1 MPSNKIKLGFVGGG
15 NDSLI
20 GVLHKVAAVM
30 FDRYEIVGGVFS
42 SNSKI
47 NISTANDLGLDLSRV
62 YNNYEEMAEV
72 ESKLGSNVKIEA
84 VCILTPNF
92 LHFPMAK
99 TFLMNGFHVI
109 CEKPLSVTLK
119 EALEFKEIKKSKN
132 LVFGVTHTYTG
143 YPMVRQMTKMISD
156 NVIGNI
162 QRVDSTYFQGWIN
175 DIIHDKDKRNS
186 TWRLNPEVSGISSCL
201 ADIGTHAFNMLELV
215 CGMKVKNILA
225 DLNNLYDDNPL
236 DIDVSVLV
244 RMENG
249 CKGTIRSTQIATGLE
264 NNLNISIYGSKGS
277 LSWEQENPNFLYHL
291 KDDEPRRVIKP
302 GNAYA
307 SAVAQD
313 GTKLPGGHPEGIF
326 DAMGN
331 IYKGVAKALR
341 NENSFDGEYPT
352 MNDGVRGMLFIEKVV
367 ESHKNGNIWLSLENK

>member
-1 MPSNKIKLGFVGGG
+1 MSNNKIKLGFVGGG

-30 FDRYEIVGGVFS
+30 FDKYEIVGGVFS
-42 SNSKI
+42 SNQDI
-47 NISTANDLGLDLSRV
+47 NKSTAIDLGLDLSRV

-72 ESKLGSNVKIEA
+72 ESGLDADIKIEA

-99 TFLMNGFHVI
+99 IFLQNGFHVI
-109 CEKPLSVTLK
+109 CEKPLSISLK
-119 EALEFKEIKKSKN
+119 EALELKEIKQSKN
-132 LVFGVTHTYTG
+132 LVFAVTHTYTG
-143 YPMVRQMTKMISD
+143 YPMVRQMTRMISE
-156 NVIGNI
+156 NIIGDI

-175 DIIHDKDKRNS
+175 DIIHDKDKRSS
-186 TWRLNPEVSGISSCL
+186 TWRLNPDVSGISSCL

-215 CGMKVKNILA
+215 CGMKVKKILA

-264 NNLNISIYGSKGS
+264 NNLNISVYGSKGS
-277 LSWEQENPNFLYHL
+277 LSWEQENPNYLYYHTSNKPL
-291 KDDEPRRVIKP
+291 QVLKP
-302 GNAYA
+302 GHLYN
-307 SAVAQD
+307 SDLSLD
-313 GTKLPGGHPEGIF
+313 GTKLPAGHPEGIF

-331 IYKGVAKALR
+331 IYRGVARAIKDEK
-341 NENSFDGEYPT
+341 NEIGEFPT
-352 MNDGVRGMLFIEKVV
+352 IDEGVRGMEFIEKAV
-367 ESHKNGNIWLSLENK
+367 ESNKNGNIWMELDS

>member
-1 MPSNKIKLGFVGGG
+1 MSNKIKLGFVGGG

-30 FDRYEIVGGVFS
+30 FDRYHLVGGVFS
-42 SNSKI
+42 SNKDV
-47 NISTANDLGLDLSRV
+47 NVKTADDLGLDQSRI
-62 YNNYEEMAEV
+62 YNDFEEMIDA
-72 ESKLGSNVKIEA
+72 ESKVDFSEKIEA

-99 TFLMNGFHVI
+99 KFLENGFHVI
-109 CEKPLSVTLK
+109 CEKPLSISLK
-119 EALEFKEIKKSKN
+119 QAQELKSIKDSKN
-132 LVFGVTHTYTG
+132 LVFAVTHTYTG
-143 YPMVRQMTKMISD
+143 YPMVRQMTKMISEGI
-156 NVIGNI
+156 IGDI

-215 CGMKVKNILA
+215 CGMKVKKILA
-225 DLNNLYDDNPL
+225 DLNNLYEDNPL

-264 NNLNISIYGSKGS
+264 NNLNISVYGSKGS
-277 LSWEQENPNFLYHL
+277 LSWEQENPNYLYYYTNDKPL
-291 KDDEPRRVIKP
+291 QVLKP
-302 GNAYA
+302 GHPYN
-307 SAVAQD
+307 SKISLD
-313 GTKLPGGHPEGIF
+313 GTKLPAGHPEGIF

-331 IYKGVAKALR
+331 IYRGVARAIRGEK
-341 NENSFDGEYPT
+341 NEKGEFPT
-352 MNDGVRGMLFIEKVV
+352 IEEGVRGMDFIEKAVKSN
-367 ESHKNGNIWLSLENK
+367 ENGNIWLELE

>member
-1 MPSNKIKLGFVGGG
+1 MSNKIKLGFVGGG

-30 FDRYEIVGGVFS
+30 FDRYHLVGGVFS
-42 SNSKI
+42 SNKDI
-47 NISTANDLGLDLSRV
+47 NVKTADDLGLDQSRI
-62 YNNYEEMAEV
+62 YNDFEEMIDA
-72 ESKLGSNVKIEA
+72 ESKVDLSEKIEA

-99 TFLMNGFHVI
+99 KFLENGFHVI
-109 CEKPLSVTLK
+109 CEKPLSISLK
-119 EALEFKEIKKSKN
+119 QAQELKSIKDSKN
-132 LVFGVTHTYTG
+132 LVFAVTHTYTG
-143 YPMVRQMTKMISD
+143 YPMVRQMTKMISEGI
-156 NVIGNI
+156 IGDI

-186 TWRLNPEVSGISSCL
+186 TWRLNPELSGISSCL

-215 CGMKVKNILA
+215 CGMKVKKILA
-225 DLNNLYDDNPL
+225 DLNNLYEDNPL

-264 NNLNISIYGSKGS
+264 NNLNISVYGSKGS
-277 LSWEQENPNFLYHL
+277 LSWEQENPNYLYYYTNDKPL
-291 KDDEPRRVIKP
+291 QVLKP
-302 GNAYA
+302 GHPYN
-307 SAVAQD
+307 SKISLD
-313 GTKLPGGHPEGIF
+313 GTKLPAGHPEGIF

-331 IYKGVAKALR
+331 IYRGVARAIRGEK
-341 NENSFDGEYPT
+341 NEKGEFPT
-352 MNDGVRGMLFIEKVV
+352 IEEGVRGMDFIEKAVKSN
-367 ESHKNGNIWLSLENK
+367 ENGNIWLELE

>member
-1 MPSNKIKLGFVGGG
+1 MSNKIKLGFVGGG

-30 FDRYEIVGGVFS
+30 FDRYDLIGGVFS
-42 SNSKI
+42 SNKEV
-47 NISTANDLGLDLSRV
+47 NLKTANDLCLDQSRIYNDFEEMIDAESKIDLS
-62 YNNYEEMAEV
+62 E
-72 ESKLGSNVKIEA
+72 KIEA

-99 TFLMNGFHVI
+99 KFLENGFHVI
-109 CEKPLSVTLK
+109 CEKPLSISLK
-119 EALEFKEIKKSKN
+119 QAQELKSIKDSKN
-132 LVFGVTHTYTG
+132 LVFAVTHTYTG
-143 YPMVRQMTKMISD
+143 YPMVRQMTKMISEGI
-156 NVIGNI
+156 IGDI

-215 CGMKVKNILA
+215 CGMKVKKILA
-225 DLNNLYDDNPL
+225 DLNNLYEDNPL

-264 NNLNISIYGSKGS
+264 NNLNISVYGSKGS
-277 LSWEQENPNFLYHL
+277 LSWEQENPNYLYYYTNDKPL
-291 KDDEPRRVIKP
+291 QVLKP
-302 GNAYA
+302 GHPYN
-307 SAVAQD
+307 SKISLD
-313 GTKLPGGHPEGIF
+313 GTKLPAGHPEGIF

-331 IYKGVAKALR
+331 IYRGVARAIRGEK
-341 NENSFDGEYPT
+341 NEKGEFPT
-352 MNDGVRGMLFIEKVV
+352 IEEGVRGMDFIEKAVKSN
-367 ESHKNGNIWLSLENK
+367 ENGNIWLELE

>member
-1 MPSNKIKLGFVGGG
+1 MSNKIKLGFVGGG

-30 FDRYEIVGGVFS
+30 FDRYDLIGGVFS
-42 SNSKI
+42 SNKEV
-47 NISTANDLGLDLSRV
+47 NVKTANDLGLDQSRI
-62 YNNYEEMAEV
+62 YNDFEEMIDA
-72 ESKLGSNVKIEA
+72 ESKIDLSEKIEA

-99 TFLMNGFHVI
+99 KFLENGFHVI
-109 CEKPLSVTLK
+109 CEKPLSISLRQAQELK
-119 EALEFKEIKKSKN
+119 SIKDSKK
-132 LVFGVTHTYTG
+132 LVFAVTHTYTG
-143 YPMVRQMTKMISD
+143 YPMVRQMTQMISQGI
-156 NVIGNI
+156 IGDI

-215 CGMKVKNILA
+215 CGMKVKKILA
-225 DLNNLYDDNPL
+225 DLNNLYEDNPL

-264 NNLNISIYGSKGS
+264 NNLNISVYGSKGS
-277 LSWEQENPNFLYHL
+277 LSWEQENPNYLYYYTNDKPL
-291 KDDEPRRVIKP
+291 QVLKP
-302 GNAYA
+302 GHPYN
-307 SAVAQD
+307 SKISLD
-313 GTKLPGGHPEGIF
+313 GTKLPAGHPEGIF

-331 IYKGVAKALR
+331 IYRGVARAIRGEK
-341 NENSFDGEYPT
+341 NEKGEFPT
-352 MNDGVRGMLFIEKVV
+352 IEEGVRGMDFIEKAVKSN
-367 ESHKNGNIWLSLENK
+367 ENGNIWLELE

>member
-1 MPSNKIKLGFVGGG
+1 MSNKIKLGFVGGG

-30 FDRYEIVGGVFS
+30 FDRYHLVGGVFS
-42 SNSKI
+42 SNKDV
-47 NISTANDLGLDLSRV
+47 NVKTADDLGLDQSRI
-62 YNNYEEMAEV
+62 YNDFEEMIDA
-72 ESKLGSNVKIEA
+72 ESKVDLSEKIEA

-99 TFLMNGFHVI
+99 KFLENGFHVI
-109 CEKPLSVTLK
+109 CEKPLSISLK
-119 EALEFKEIKKSKN
+119 QAHELKSIKDSKN
-132 LVFGVTHTYTG
+132 LVFAVTHTYTG
-143 YPMVRQMTKMISD
+143 YPMVRQMTKMISEGI
-156 NVIGNI
+156 IGDI

-215 CGMKVKNILA
+215 CGMKVKKILA
-225 DLNNLYDDNPL
+225 DLNNLYEDNPL

-264 NNLNISIYGSKGS
+264 NNLNISVYGSKGS
-277 LSWEQENPNFLYHL
+277 LSWEQENPNYLYYYTNDKPL
-291 KDDEPRRVIKP
+291 QVLKP
-302 GNAYA
+302 GHPYN
-307 SAVAQD
+307 SKISLD
-313 GTKLPGGHPEGIF
+313 GTKLPAGHPEGIF

-331 IYKGVAKALR
+331 IYRGVARAIRGEK
-341 NENSFDGEYPT
+341 NEKGEFPT
-352 MNDGVRGMLFIEKVV
+352 IEEGVRGMDFIEKAV
-367 ESHKNGNIWLSLENK
+367 ESNENGNIWLELE

>member
-1 MPSNKIKLGFVGGG
+1 MSNKIKLGFVGGG

-30 FDRYEIVGGVFS
+30 FDRYHLVGGVFS
-42 SNSKI
+42 SNKDV
-47 NISTANDLGLDLSRV
+47 NVKTADDLGLDHSRI
-62 YNNYEEMAEV
+62 YNDFEEMIDA
-72 ESKLGSNVKIEA
+72 ESKVDLSEKIEA

-99 TFLMNGFHVI
+99 KFLENGFHVI
-109 CEKPLSVTLK
+109 CEKPLSISLK
-119 EALEFKEIKKSKN
+119 QAQELKSIKDSKN
-132 LVFGVTHTYTG
+132 LVFAVTHTYTG
-143 YPMVRQMTKMISD
+143 YPMVRQMTKMISEGI
-156 NVIGNI
+156 IGDI

-215 CGMKVKNILA
+215 CGMKVKKILA
-225 DLNNLYDDNPL
+225 DLNNLYEDNPL

-264 NNLNISIYGSKGS
+264 NNLNISVYGSKGS
-277 LSWEQENPNFLYHL
+277 LSWEQENPNYLYYYTNDKPL
-291 KDDEPRRVIKP
+291 QILKP
-302 GNAYA
+302 GHPYN
-307 SAVAQD
+307 SKISLD
-313 GTKLPGGHPEGIF
+313 GTKLPAGHPEGIF

-331 IYKGVAKALR
+331 IYRGVARAIRGEK
-341 NENSFDGEYPT
+341 NEKGEFPT
-352 MNDGVRGMLFIEKVV
+352 IEEGVRGMDFIEKAVKSN
-367 ESHKNGNIWLSLENK
+367 ENGNIWLELE

>member
-1 MPSNKIKLGFVGGG
+1 MSNKIKLGFVGGG

-30 FDRYEIVGGVFS
+30 FDRYDLIGGVFS
-42 SNSKI
+42 SNKEV
-47 NISTANDLGLDLSRV
+47 NVKTANDLGLDQSRI
-62 YNNYEEMAEV
+62 YNDFEEMIDA
-72 ESKLGSNVKIEA
+72 ESKIDLSQKIEA

-99 TFLMNGFHVI
+99 KFLENGFHVI
-109 CEKPLSVTLK
+109 CEKPLSISLK
-119 EALEFKEIKKSKN
+119 QAQELKSIKDSKN
-132 LVFGVTHTYTG
+132 LVFAVTHTYTG
-143 YPMVRQMTKMISD
+143 YPMVRQMTQMISQGI
-156 NVIGNI
+156 IGDI

-175 DIIHDKDKRNS
+175 EIIHDKDKRNS

-215 CGMKVKNILA
+215 CGMKVKKILA
-225 DLNNLYDDNPL
+225 DLNNLYEDNPL

-264 NNLNISIYGSKGS
+264 NNLNISVYGSKGS
-277 LSWEQENPNFLYHL
+277 LSWEQENPNYLYYYTNDKPL
-291 KDDEPRRVIKP
+291 QLLKP
-302 GNAYA
+302 GHPYN
-307 SAVAQD
+307 SKISLD
-313 GTKLPGGHPEGIF
+313 GTKLPAGHPEGIF

-331 IYKGVAKALR
+331 IYRGVARAIRGEK
-341 NENSFDGEYPT
+341 NEKGEFPT
-352 MNDGVRGMLFIEKVV
+352 IEEGIRGMDFIEKAVKSN
-367 ESHKNGNIWLSLENK
+367 ENGNIWLELE

>member
-1 MPSNKIKLGFVGGG
+1 MSNKIKLGFVGGG

-30 FDRYEIVGGVFS
+30 FDRYHLVGGVFS
-42 SNSKI
+42 SNKEV
-47 NISTANDLGLDLSRV
+47 NVKTANDLNLDQSRIYNDFEEMIDAESKIDLS
-62 YNNYEEMAEV
+62 
-72 ESKLGSNVKIEA
+72 KKIEA

-99 TFLMNGFHVI
+99 KFLENGFHVI
-109 CEKPLSVTLK
+109 CEKPLSISLK
-119 EALEFKEIKKSKN
+119 QAQELKSIKDSKN
-132 LVFGVTHTYTG
+132 LVFAVTHTYTG
-143 YPMVRQMTKMISD
+143 YPMVRQMTKMISEGI
-156 NVIGNI
+156 IGDI

-215 CGMKVKNILA
+215 CGMKVKKILA
-225 DLNNLYDDNPL
+225 DLNNLYEDNPL
-236 DIDVSVLV
+236 DIDVSVLI

-264 NNLNISIYGSKGS
+264 NNLNVSIYGSKGS
-277 LSWEQENPNFLYHL
+277 LSWEQENPNYLYYFTSDKPL
-291 KDDEPRRVIKP
+291 QVLKP
-302 GNAYA
+302 GHPYN
-307 SAVAQD
+307 SEISLD
-313 GTKLPGGHPEGIF
+313 GTKLPAGHPEGIF

-331 IYKGVAKALR
+331 IYRGVARAIRGEK
-341 NENSFDGEYPT
+341 NEKGEFPT
-352 MNDGVRGMLFIEKVV
+352 IEEGVRGMDFIEKAVKSN
-367 ESHKNGNIWLSLENK
+367 ENGNIWLELE

>member
-1 MPSNKIKLGFVGGG
+1 MSNKIKLGFVGGG

-30 FDRYEIVGGVFS
+30 FDRYDLIGGVFS
-42 SNSKI
+42 SNKEV
-47 NISTANDLGLDLSRV
+47 NVKTANDLGLDQSRI
-62 YNNYEEMAEV
+62 YNDFEEMIDA
-72 ESKLGSNVKIEA
+72 ESKIDLSEKIEA

-99 TFLMNGFHVI
+99 KFLENGFHVI
-109 CEKPLSVTLK
+109 CEKPLSISLK
-119 EALEFKEIKKSKN
+119 QAQELKSIKDSKN
-132 LVFGVTHTYTG
+132 LVFAVTHTYTG
-143 YPMVRQMTKMISD
+143 YPMVRQMTQMISQGI
-156 NVIGNI
+156 IGDI

-215 CGMKVKNILA
+215 CGMKVKKILA
-225 DLNNLYDDNPL
+225 DLNNLYEDNPL
-236 DIDVSVLV
+236 DIDVSILV

-264 NNLNISIYGSKGS
+264 NNLNISVYGSKGS
-277 LSWEQENPNFLYHL
+277 LSWEQENPNYLYYYTNDKPL
-291 KDDEPRRVIKP
+291 QVLKP
-302 GNAYA
+302 GHPYN
-307 SAVAQD
+307 SKISLD
-313 GTKLPGGHPEGIF
+313 GTKLPAGHPEGIF

-331 IYKGVAKALR
+331 IYRGVARAIRGEK
-341 NENSFDGEYPT
+341 NEKGEFPT
-352 MNDGVRGMLFIEKVV
+352 IEEGVRGMDFIEKAVKSN
-367 ESHKNGNIWLSLENK
+367 ENGNIWLELE

>member
-1 MPSNKIKLGFVGGG
+1 MSNKIKLGFVGGG

-30 FDRYEIVGGVFS
+30 FDRYHLVGGVFS
-42 SNSKI
+42 SNKDV
-47 NISTANDLGLDLSRV
+47 NVKTADDLGLDQSRI
-62 YNNYEEMAEV
+62 YNDFEEMIDA
-72 ESKLGSNVKIEA
+72 ESKVDLSEKIEA

-99 TFLMNGFHVI
+99 KFLENGFHVI
-109 CEKPLSVTLK
+109 CEKPLSISLK
-119 EALEFKEIKKSKN
+119 QAQELKSIKDSKN
-132 LVFGVTHTYTG
+132 LVFAVTHTYTG
-143 YPMVRQMTKMISD
+143 YPMVRQMTKMISEGI
-156 NVIGNI
+156 IGDI

-215 CGMKVKNILA
+215 CGMKVKKILA
-225 DLNNLYDDNPL
+225 DLNNLYEDNPL

-264 NNLNISIYGSKGS
+264 NNLNICVYGSMGS
-277 LSWEQENPNFLYHL
+277 LSWEQENPNYLYYYTNDKPL
-291 KDDEPRRVIKP
+291 QVLKP
-302 GNAYA
+302 GHPYN
-307 SAVAQD
+307 SKISLD
-313 GTKLPGGHPEGIF
+313 GTKLPAGHPEGIF

-331 IYKGVAKALR
+331 IYRGVARAIRGEK
-341 NENSFDGEYPT
+341 NEKGEFPT
-352 MNDGVRGMLFIEKVV
+352 IEEGVRGMDFIEKAVKSN
-367 ESHKNGNIWLSLENK
+367 ENGNIWLELE

>member
-1 MPSNKIKLGFVGGG
+1 MSNKIKLGFVGGG

-30 FDRYEIVGGVFS
+30 FDRYHLVGGVFS
-42 SNSKI
+42 SNKEV
-47 NISTANDLGLDLSRV
+47 NVKTADDLGLDQSRI
-62 YNNYEEMAEV
+62 YNDFEEMIDA
-72 ESKLGSNVKIEA
+72 ESKVDLSEKIEA

-99 TFLMNGFHVI
+99 KFLENGFHVI
-109 CEKPLSVTLK
+109 CEKPLSISLK
-119 EALEFKEIKKSKN
+119 QAQELKSIKDSKN
-132 LVFGVTHTYTG
+132 LVFAVTHTYTG
-143 YPMVRQMTKMISD
+143 YPMVRQMTKMISEGI
-156 NVIGNI
+156 IGDI

-215 CGMKVKNILA
+215 CGMKVKKILA
-225 DLNNLYDDNPL
+225 DLNNLYEDNPL

-264 NNLNISIYGSKGS
+264 NNLNISVYGSKGS
-277 LSWEQENPNFLYHL
+277 LSWEQENPNYLYYYTNDKPL
-291 KDDEPRRVIKP
+291 QILKP
-302 GNAYA
+302 GHPYN
-307 SAVAQD
+307 SKISLD
-313 GTKLPGGHPEGIF
+313 GTKLPAGHPEGIF

-331 IYKGVAKALR
+331 IYRGVARAIRGEK
-341 NENSFDGEYPT
+341 NEKGEFPT
-352 MNDGVRGMLFIEKVV
+352 IEEGVRGMDFIEKAVKSN
-367 ESHKNGNIWLSLENK
+367 ENGNIWLELE

>member
-1 MPSNKIKLGFVGGG
+1 MSNKIKLGFVGGG

-30 FDRYEIVGGVFS
+30 FDRYHLIGGVFS
-42 SNSKI
+42 SNKEV
-47 NISTANDLGLDLSRV
+47 NVKTANDLGLDQSRI
-62 YNNYEEMAEV
+62 YNDFEEMIDA
-72 ESKLGSNVKIEA
+72 ESKIDLSEKIEA

-99 TFLMNGFHVI
+99 KFLENGFHVI
-109 CEKPLSVTLK
+109 CEKPLSISLK
-119 EALEFKEIKKSKN
+119 QAQELKSIKDSKN
-132 LVFGVTHTYTG
+132 LVFAVTHTYTG
-143 YPMVRQMTKMISD
+143 YPMVRQMTKMISEGI
-156 NVIGNI
+156 IGDI

-215 CGMKVKNILA
+215 CGMKVKKILA
-225 DLNNLYDDNPL
+225 DLNNLYEDNPL

-277 LSWEQENPNFLYHL
+277 LSWEQENPNYLYYYTNDKPL
-291 KDDEPRRVIKP
+291 QILKP
-302 GNAYA
+302 GHPYN
-307 SAVAQD
+307 SKISLD
-313 GTKLPGGHPEGIF
+313 GTKLPAGHPEGIF

-331 IYKGVAKALR
+331 IYRGVARAIRGEK
-341 NENSFDGEYPT
+341 NEKGEFPT
-352 MNDGVRGMLFIEKVV
+352 IEEGVRGMDFIEKAVKSN
-367 ESHKNGNIWLSLENK
+367 ENGNIWLELE

>member
-15 NDSLI
+15 KDSLI

-42 SNSKI
+42 SSSEI

-62 YNNYEEMAEV
+62 YNNYEEMAEL
-72 ESKLGSNVKIEA
+72 ESKLDSNVKIEA

-119 EALEFKEIKKSKN
+119 EALELKEIKKSKN
-132 LVFGVTHTYTG
+132 LVFAVTHTYTG

-277 LSWEQENPNFLYHL
+277 LSWEQENPNYLYHYTADKPL
-291 KDDEPRRVIKP
+291 QVLKP
-302 GNAYA
+302 GHFYN
-307 SAVAQD
+307 SKLSLD
-313 GTKLPGGHPEGIF
+313 GTKLPAGHPEGIF

-331 IYKGVAKALR
+331 IYRGVARAIRK
-341 NENSFDGEYPT
+341 EKIQKGEFPT
-352 MNDGVRGMLFIEKVV
+352 IDEGVRGMDFIEKAV
-367 ESHKNGNIWLSLENK
+367 ESNKKGNIWIDLES

>member
-1 MPSNKIKLGFVGGG
+1 MSNKIKLGFVGGG

-30 FDRYEIVGGVFS
+30 FDRYDLIGGVFS
-42 SNSKI
+42 SNKEV
-47 NISTANDLGLDLSRV
+47 NVKTANDLGLDQSRI
-62 YNNYEEMAEV
+62 YNDFEEMIDA
-72 ESKLGSNVKIEA
+72 ESKVDLSEKIEA

-99 TFLMNGFHVI
+99 KFLENGFHVI
-109 CEKPLSVTLK
+109 CEKPLSISLK
-119 EALEFKEIKKSKN
+119 QAQELKSIKDSKN
-132 LVFGVTHTYTG
+132 LVFAVTHTYTG
-143 YPMVRQMTKMISD
+143 YPMVRQMTQMISQGI
-156 NVIGNI
+156 IGDI

-215 CGMKVKNILA
+215 CGMKVKKILA
-225 DLNNLYDDNPL
+225 DLNNLYEDNPL

-264 NNLNISIYGSKGS
+264 NNLNISVYGSKGS
-277 LSWEQENPNFLYHL
+277 LSWEQENPNYLYYYTNDKPL
-291 KDDEPRRVIKP
+291 QVLKP
-302 GNAYA
+302 GHPYN
-307 SAVAQD
+307 SKISLD
-313 GTKLPGGHPEGIF
+313 GTKLPAGHPEGIF

-331 IYKGVAKALR
+331 IYRGVARAIRGEK
-341 NENSFDGEYPT
+341 NEKGEFPT
-352 MNDGVRGMLFIEKVV
+352 IEEGVRGMDFIEKAVKSN
-367 ESHKNGNIWLSLENK
+367 ENGNIWLELE

>member
-1 MPSNKIKLGFVGGG
+1 MSNKIKLGFVGGG

-30 FDRYEIVGGVFS
+30 FDRYDLIGGVFS
-42 SNSKI
+42 SNKEV
-47 NISTANDLGLDLSRV
+47 NVKTANDLGLDQSRI
-62 YNNYEEMAEV
+62 YNDFEEMIDA
-72 ESKLGSNVKIEA
+72 ESKIDLSEKIEA

-99 TFLMNGFHVI
+99 KFLENGFHVI
-109 CEKPLSVTLK
+109 CEKPLSISLK
-119 EALEFKEIKKSKN
+119 QAQELKSIKDSKN
-132 LVFGVTHTYTG
+132 LVFAVTHTYTG
-143 YPMVRQMTKMISD
+143 YPMVRQMTKMISEGI
-156 NVIGNI
+156 IGDI

-215 CGMKVKNILA
+215 CGMKVKKILA
-225 DLNNLYDDNPL
+225 DLNNLYEDNPL
-236 DIDVSVLV
+236 DIDVSILV

-264 NNLNISIYGSKGS
+264 NNLNISVYGSKGS
-277 LSWEQENPNFLYHL
+277 LSWEQENPNYLYYYTNDKPL
-291 KDDEPRRVIKP
+291 QVLKP
-302 GNAYA
+302 GHPYN
-307 SAVAQD
+307 SKISLD
-313 GTKLPGGHPEGIF
+313 GTKLPAGHPEGIF

-331 IYKGVAKALR
+331 IYRGVARAIRGEK
-341 NENSFDGEYPT
+341 NEKGEFPT
-352 MNDGVRGMLFIEKVV
+352 IEEGVRGMDFIEKAVKSN
-367 ESHKNGNIWLSLENK
+367 ENGNIWLELE

>member
-1 MPSNKIKLGFVGGG
+1 MSNKIKLGFVGGG

-30 FDRYEIVGGVFS
+30 FDRYHLVGGVFS
-42 SNSKI
+42 SNKEV
-47 NISTANDLGLDLSRV
+47 NVKTADDLGLDQSRI
-62 YNNYEEMAEV
+62 YNDFEEMIDA
-72 ESKLGSNVKIEA
+72 ESKVDLSEKIEA

-99 TFLMNGFHVI
+99 KFLENGFHVI
-109 CEKPLSVTLK
+109 CEKPLSISLK
-119 EALEFKEIKKSKN
+119 QAQELKSIKDSKN
-132 LVFGVTHTYTG
+132 LVFAVTHTYTG
-143 YPMVRQMTKMISD
+143 YPMVRQMTKMISEGI
-156 NVIGNI
+156 IGDI

-215 CGMKVKNILA
+215 CGMKVKKILA
-225 DLNNLYDDNPL
+225 DLNNLYEDNPL

-264 NNLNISIYGSKGS
+264 NNLNISVYGSKGS
-277 LSWEQENPNFLYHL
+277 LSWEQENPNYLYYYTNDKPL
-291 KDDEPRRVIKP
+291 QVLKP
-302 GNAYA
+302 GHPYN
-307 SAVAQD
+307 SKISLD
-313 GTKLPGGHPEGIF
+313 GTKLPAGHPEGIF

-331 IYKGVAKALR
+331 IYRGVARAIRGEK
-341 NENSFDGEYPT
+341 NEKGEFPT
-352 MNDGVRGMLFIEKVV
+352 IEEGVRGMDFIEKAVKSN
-367 ESHKNGNIWLSLENK
+367 ENGNVWLELE

>member
-1 MPSNKIKLGFVGGG
+1 MSNKIKLGFVGGG

-30 FDRYEIVGGVFS
+30 FDRYHLIGGVFS
-42 SNSKI
+42 SNKEV
-47 NISTANDLGLDLSRV
+47 NVKTANDLGLDQSRI
-62 YNNYEEMAEV
+62 YNDFEEMIDA
-72 ESKLGSNVKIEA
+72 ESKIDLSEKIEA

-99 TFLMNGFHVI
+99 KFLENGFHVI
-109 CEKPLSVTLK
+109 CEKPLSISLK
-119 EALEFKEIKKSKN
+119 QAQELKSIKDSKN
-132 LVFGVTHTYTG
+132 LVFAVTHTYTG
-143 YPMVRQMTKMISD
+143 YPMVRQMTKMISEGI
-156 NVIGNI
+156 IGDI

-215 CGMKVKNILA
+215 CGMKVKKILA
-225 DLNNLYDDNPL
+225 DLNNLYEDNPL

-264 NNLNISIYGSKGS
+264 NNLNISVYGSKGS
-277 LSWEQENPNFLYHL
+277 LSWEQENPNYLYYYTNDKPL
-291 KDDEPRRVIKP
+291 QVLKP
-302 GNAYA
+302 GHPYN
-307 SAVAQD
+307 SKISLD
-313 GTKLPGGHPEGIF
+313 GTKLPAGHPEGIF

-331 IYKGVAKALR
+331 IYRGVARAIRGEK
-341 NENSFDGEYPT
+341 NEKGEFPT
-352 MNDGVRGMLFIEKVV
+352 IEEGVRGMDFIEKAVKSN
-367 ESHKNGNIWLSLENK
+367 ENGNIWLELE

>member
-1 MPSNKIKLGFVGGG
+1 MSNKIKLGFVGGG

-30 FDRYEIVGGVFS
+30 FDRYDLIGGVFS
-42 SNSKI
+42 SNKEV
-47 NISTANDLGLDLSRV
+47 NVKTANDLGLDQSRI
-62 YNNYEEMAEV
+62 YNDFEEMIDA
-72 ESKLGSNVKIEA
+72 ESKIDLSEKIEA

-99 TFLMNGFHVI
+99 KFLENGFHVI
-109 CEKPLSVTLK
+109 CEKPLSISLK
-119 EALEFKEIKKSKN
+119 QAQELKSIKDSKN
-132 LVFGVTHTYTG
+132 LVFAVTHTYTG
-143 YPMVRQMTKMISD
+143 YPMVRQMTQMISQGI
-156 NVIGNI
+156 IGDI

-215 CGMKVKNILA
+215 CGMKVKKILA
-225 DLNNLYDDNPL
+225 DLNNLYEDNPL

-264 NNLNISIYGSKGS
+264 NNLNISVYGSKGS
-277 LSWEQENPNFLYHL
+277 LSWEQENPNYLYYYTNDKPL
-291 KDDEPRRVIKP
+291 QVLKP
-302 GNAYA
+302 GHPYN
-307 SAVAQD
+307 SKISLD
-313 GTKLPGGHPEGIF
+313 GTKLPAGHPEGIF

-331 IYKGVAKALR
+331 IYKGVARAIRGEK
-341 NENSFDGEYPT
+341 NEKGEFPT
-352 MNDGVRGMLFIEKVV
+352 IEEGVRGMDFIEKAVKSN
-367 ESHKNGNIWLSLENK
+367 ENGNIWLELE

>member
-1 MPSNKIKLGFVGGG
+1 MPSKKIRLGFIGGG

-30 FDRYEIVGGVFS
+30 FDRYQIIGGVFS
-42 SNSKI
+42 SNQEI
-47 NISTANDLGLDLSRV
+47 NKATAIDLGLDLSRV
-62 YNNYEEMAEV
+62 YNDYEEMAKV
-72 ESKLGSNVKIEA
+72 ESGLDSEKKIEA

-99 TFLMNGFHVI
+99 TFLKNGFHVI
-109 CEKPLSVTLK
+109 CEKPLSITLN
-119 EALEFKEIKKSKN
+119 EALELRDIKESNN
-132 LVFGVTHTYTG
+132 LVFAVTHTYTG
-143 YPMVRQMTKMISD
+143 YPMVRQMTKMISED
-156 NVIGNI
+156 VIGEI

-175 DIIHDKDKRNS
+175 DIIHDKDQRKS

-215 CGMKVKNILA
+215 CGMKVKKILA

-264 NNLNISIYGSKGS
+264 NSLSISVYGSKGS
-277 LSWEQENPNFLYHL
+277 LAWEQENPNYLYHYTSDKPL
-291 KDDEPRRVIKP
+291 QVLKP
-302 GNAYA
+302 GHAYNTNL
-307 SAVAQD
+307 SLD
-313 GTKLPGGHPEGIF
+313 GTKLPAGHPEGIF

-331 IYKGVAKALR
+331 IYRGVARAIRLEK
-341 NENSFDGEYPT
+341 NEKGEFPT
-352 MNDGVRGMLFIEKVV
+352 IQEGVRGMEFIEKAVK
-367 ESHKNGNIWLSLENK
+367 SNKNGNIWVELDS

>member
-1 MPSNKIKLGFVGGG
+1 MSNKIKLGFVGGG

-30 FDRYEIVGGVFS
+30 FDRYHLVGGVFS
-42 SNSKI
+42 SNKDV
-47 NISTANDLGLDLSRV
+47 NVKTADDLGLDQSRI
-62 YNNYEEMAEV
+62 YNDFEEMIDA
-72 ESKLGSNVKIEA
+72 ESKVDLSEKIEA

-99 TFLMNGFHVI
+99 KFLENGFHVI
-109 CEKPLSVTLK
+109 CEKPLSISLK
-119 EALEFKEIKKSKN
+119 QAQELKSIKDSKN
-132 LVFGVTHTYTG
+132 LVFAVTHTYTG
-143 YPMVRQMTKMISD
+143 YPMVRQMTQMISQGI
-156 NVIGNI
+156 IGDI

-215 CGMKVKNILA
+215 CGMKVKKILA
-225 DLNNLYDDNPL
+225 DLNNLYEDNPL

-264 NNLNISIYGSKGS
+264 NNLNISVYGSKGS
-277 LSWEQENPNFLYHL
+277 LSWEQENPNYLYYYTNDKPL
-291 KDDEPRRVIKP
+291 QVLKP
-302 GNAYA
+302 GHPYN
-307 SAVAQD
+307 SKISLD
-313 GTKLPGGHPEGIF
+313 GTKLPAGHPEGIF

-331 IYKGVAKALR
+331 IYKGVARAIRGEK
-341 NENSFDGEYPT
+341 NEKCEFPT
-352 MNDGVRGMLFIEKVV
+352 IEEGVRGMDFIEKAVKSN
-367 ESHKNGNIWLSLENK
+367 ENGNIWLELE

>member
-1 MPSNKIKLGFVGGG
+1 MSNKIKLGFVGGG

-30 FDRYEIVGGVFS
+30 FDRYHLVGGVFS
-42 SNSKI
+42 SNKDV
-47 NISTANDLGLDLSRV
+47 NVKTADDLGLDQSRI
-62 YNNYEEMAEV
+62 YNDFEEMIDA
-72 ESKLGSNVKIEA
+72 ESKVDLSEKIEA

-99 TFLMNGFHVI
+99 KFLENGFHVI
-109 CEKPLSVTLK
+109 CEKPLSISLK
-119 EALEFKEIKKSKN
+119 QAQELKSIKDSKN
-132 LVFGVTHTYTG
+132 LVFAVTHTYTG
-143 YPMVRQMTKMISD
+143 YPMVRQMTKMISEGI
-156 NVIGNI
+156 IGDI

-215 CGMKVKNILA
+215 CGMRVKKILA
-225 DLNNLYDDNPL
+225 DLNNLYEDNPL

-264 NNLNISIYGSKGS
+264 NNLNISVYGSKGS
-277 LSWEQENPNFLYHL
+277 LSWEQENPNYLYYYTNDKPL
-291 KDDEPRRVIKP
+291 QVLKP
-302 GNAYA
+302 GHPYN
-307 SAVAQD
+307 SKISLD
-313 GTKLPGGHPEGIF
+313 GTKLPAGHPEGIF

-331 IYKGVAKALR
+331 IYRGVARAIRGEK
-341 NENSFDGEYPT
+341 NEKGEFPT
-352 MNDGVRGMLFIEKVV
+352 IEEGVRGMDFIEKAVKSN
-367 ESHKNGNIWLSLENK
+367 ENGNIWLELE

>member
-1 MPSNKIKLGFVGGG
+1 MSNKIKLGFVGGG

-30 FDRYEIVGGVFS
+30 FDRYHLVGGVFS
-42 SNSKI
+42 SNKEV
-47 NISTANDLGLDLSRV
+47 NVKTADDLGLDQSRI
-62 YNNYEEMAEV
+62 YNDFEEMIDA
-72 ESKLGSNVKIEA
+72 ESKVDLSEKIEA

-99 TFLMNGFHVI
+99 KFLENGFHVI
-109 CEKPLSVTLK
+109 CEKPLSISLK
-119 EALEFKEIKKSKN
+119 QAQELKSIKDSKN
-132 LVFGVTHTYTG
+132 LVFAVTHTYTG
-143 YPMVRQMTKMISD
+143 YPMVRQMTKMISEGI
-156 NVIGNI
+156 IGDI

-215 CGMKVKNILA
+215 CGMKVKKILA
-225 DLNNLYDDNPL
+225 DLNNLYEDNPL

-264 NNLNISIYGSKGS
+264 NNLNISVYGSKGS
-277 LSWEQENPNFLYHL
+277 LSWEQENPNYLYYYTNDKPL
-291 KDDEPRRVIKP
+291 QVLKP
-302 GNAYA
+302 GHPYN
-307 SAVAQD
+307 SKISLD
-313 GTKLPGGHPEGIF
+313 GTKLPAGHPEGIF

-331 IYKGVAKALR
+331 IYRGVARAIRGEK
-341 NENSFDGEYPT
+341 NEKGEFPT
-352 MNDGVRGMLFIEKVV
+352 IEEGVRGMDFIEKAVKSN
-367 ESHKNGNIWLSLENK
+367 ENGNIWLELE

>member
-1 MPSNKIKLGFVGGG
+1 MSNKIMLGFVGGG

-30 FDRYEIVGGVFS
+30 FDRYHLVGGVFS
-42 SNSKI
+42 SNKEV
-47 NISTANDLGLDLSRV
+47 NVKTADDLGLDQSRI
-62 YNNYEEMAEV
+62 YNDFEEMIDA
-72 ESKLGSNVKIEA
+72 ESKVDLSEKIEA

-99 TFLMNGFHVI
+99 KFLENGFHVI
-109 CEKPLSVTLK
+109 CEKPLSISLK
-119 EALEFKEIKKSKN
+119 QAQELKSIKDSKN
-132 LVFGVTHTYTG
+132 LVFAVTHTYTG
-143 YPMVRQMTKMISD
+143 YPMVRQMTKMISEGI
-156 NVIGNI
+156 IGDI

-215 CGMKVKNILA
+215 CGMKVKKILA
-225 DLNNLYDDNPL
+225 DLNNLYEDNPL

-264 NNLNISIYGSKGS
+264 NNLNISVYGSKGS
-277 LSWEQENPNFLYHL
+277 LSWEQENPNYLYYYTNDKPL
-291 KDDEPRRVIKP
+291 QVLKP
-302 GNAYA
+302 GHPYN
-307 SAVAQD
+307 SKISLD
-313 GTKLPGGHPEGIF
+313 GTKLPAGHPEGIF

-331 IYKGVAKALR
+331 IYRGVARAIRGEK
-341 NENSFDGEYPT
+341 NEKGEFPT
-352 MNDGVRGMLFIEKVV
+352 IEEGVRGMDFIEKAVKSN
-367 ESHKNGNIWLSLENK
+367 ENGNIWLELE

>member
-1 MPSNKIKLGFVGGG
+1 MSNKIKLGFVGGG

-30 FDRYEIVGGVFS
+30 FDRYDLIGGVFS
-42 SNSKI
+42 SNKEV
-47 NISTANDLGLDLSRV
+47 NVKTANDLGLDQSRI
-62 YNNYEEMAEV
+62 YNDFEEMIDA
-72 ESKLGSNVKIEA
+72 ESKIDLSEKIEA

-99 TFLMNGFHVI
+99 KFLENGFHVI
-109 CEKPLSVTLK
+109 CEKPLSISLSEAKELK
-119 EALEFKEIKKSKN
+119 SIKDSNN
-132 LVFGVTHTYTG
+132 LVFAVTHTYTG
-143 YPMVRQMTKMISD
+143 YPMVRQMTQMISQGI
-156 NVIGNI
+156 IGDI

-215 CGMKVKNILA
+215 CGMKVKKILA
-225 DLNNLYDDNPL
+225 DLNNLYEDNPL

-264 NNLNISIYGSKGS
+264 NNLNISVYGSKGS
-277 LSWEQENPNFLYHL
+277 LSWEQENPNYLYYYTNDKPL
-291 KDDEPRRVIKP
+291 QILKP
-302 GNAYA
+302 GHPYN
-307 SAVAQD
+307 SKISLD
-313 GTKLPGGHPEGIF
+313 GTKLPAGHPEGIF

-331 IYKGVAKALR
+331 IYRGVARAIRGEK
-341 NENSFDGEYPT
+341 NEKGEFPT
-352 MNDGVRGMLFIEKVV
+352 IEEGVRGMDFIEKAVKSN
-367 ESHKNGNIWLSLENK
+367 ENGNIWLELE

>member
-1 MPSNKIKLGFVGGG
+1 MSNKIKLGFVGGG

-30 FDRYEIVGGVFS
+30 FDRYHLVGGVFS
-42 SNSKI
+42 SNKEV
-47 NISTANDLGLDLSRV
+47 NLKTADDLGLDQSRI
-62 YNNYEEMAEV
+62 YNDFEEMIDAEKKV
-72 ESKLGSNVKIEA
+72 DLSEKIEA

-99 TFLMNGFHVI
+99 KFLENGFHVI
-109 CEKPLSVTLK
+109 CEKPLSISLK
-119 EALEFKEIKKSKN
+119 QAQELKSIKDSKN
-132 LVFGVTHTYTG
+132 LVFAVTHTYTG
-143 YPMVRQMTKMISD
+143 YPMVRQMTKMISEGI
-156 NVIGNI
+156 IGDI

-215 CGMKVKNILA
+215 CGMKVKKILA
-225 DLNNLYDDNPL
+225 DLNNLYKDNPL

-264 NNLNISIYGSKGS
+264 NNLNISVYGSKGS
-277 LSWEQENPNFLYHL
+277 LSWKQENPNYLYYYTNDKPL
-291 KDDEPRRVIKP
+291 QVLKP
-302 GNAYA
+302 GHPYN
-307 SAVAQD
+307 SKISLD
-313 GTKLPGGHPEGIF
+313 GTKLPAGHPEGIF

-331 IYKGVAKALR
+331 IYRGVARAIRGEK
-341 NENSFDGEYPT
+341 NEKGEFPT
-352 MNDGVRGMLFIEKVV
+352 IEEGIRGMDFIEKAVKSN
-367 ESHKNGNIWLSLENK
+367 ENGNIWLELE

>member
-1 MPSNKIKLGFVGGG
+1 MSNKIKLGFVGGG

-30 FDRYEIVGGVFS
+30 FDRYHLVGGVFS
-42 SNSKI
+42 SNKDV
-47 NISTANDLGLDLSRV
+47 NVKTADDLGLDQSRI
-62 YNNYEEMAEV
+62 YNDFEEMIDA
-72 ESKLGSNVKIEA
+72 ESKIDLSEKIEA

-99 TFLMNGFHVI
+99 KFLENGFHVI
-109 CEKPLSVTLK
+109 CEKPLSISLK
-119 EALEFKEIKKSKN
+119 QAQELKSIKDSKN
-132 LVFGVTHTYTG
+132 LVFAVTHTYTG
-143 YPMVRQMTKMISD
+143 YPMVRQMTQMISQGI
-156 NVIGNI
+156 IGDI

-215 CGMKVKNILA
+215 CGMKVKKILA
-225 DLNNLYDDNPL
+225 DLNNLYEDNPL

-264 NNLNISIYGSKGS
+264 NNLNISVYGSKGS
-277 LSWEQENPNFLYHL
+277 LSWEQENPNYLYYYTNDKPL
-291 KDDEPRRVIKP
+291 QVLKP
-302 GNAYA
+302 GHPYN
-307 SAVAQD
+307 SKISLD
-313 GTKLPGGHPEGIF
+313 GTKLPAGHPEGIF

-331 IYKGVAKALR
+331 IYRGVARAIRGEK
-341 NENSFDGEYPT
+341 NEKGEFPT
-352 MNDGVRGMLFIEKVV
+352 IEEGVRGMDFIEKAVKSN
-367 ESHKNGNIWLSLENK
+367 ENGNIWLELE

>member
-1 MPSNKIKLGFVGGG
+1 MSNKIKLGFVGGG

-30 FDRYEIVGGVFS
+30 FDRYHLIGGVFS
-42 SNSKI
+42 SNKEV
-47 NISTANDLGLDLSRV
+47 NVKTANDLGLDQSRI
-62 YNNYEEMAEV
+62 YNDFEEMIDA
-72 ESKLGSNVKIEA
+72 ESKLDLSEKIEA

-99 TFLMNGFHVI
+99 KFLENGFHVI
-109 CEKPLSVTLK
+109 CEKPLSVSLK
-119 EALEFKEIKKSKN
+119 QAQELKSIKDSKN
-132 LVFGVTHTYTG
+132 LVFAVTHTYTG
-143 YPMVRQMTKMISD
+143 YPMVRQMTKMISQGI
-156 NVIGNI
+156 IGDI

-215 CGMKVKNILA
+215 CGMKVKKILA
-225 DLNNLYDDNPL
+225 DLNNLYEDNPL

-264 NNLNISIYGSKGS
+264 NNLNISVYGSKGS
-277 LSWEQENPNFLYHL
+277 LSWKQENPNYLYYYTNDKPL
-291 KDDEPRRVIKP
+291 QVLKP
-302 GNAYA
+302 GHPYN
-307 SAVAQD
+307 SKISLD
-313 GTKLPGGHPEGIF
+313 GTKLPAGHPEGIF

-331 IYKGVAKALR
+331 IYRGVARAIRGEK
-341 NENSFDGEYPT
+341 NEKGEFPT
-352 MNDGVRGMLFIEKVV
+352 IEEGVRGMDFIEKAVKSN
-367 ESHKNGNIWLSLENK
+367 ENGNIWLELE

>member
-1 MPSNKIKLGFVGGG
+1 MSNKIKLGFVGGG

-30 FDRYEIVGGVFS
+30 FDRYHLVGGVFS
-42 SNSKI
+42 SNKDV
-47 NISTANDLGLDLSRV
+47 NVKTADDLGLDQSRI
-62 YNNYEEMAEV
+62 YNDFEEMIDA
-72 ESKLGSNVKIEA
+72 ESKVDLSEKIEA

-99 TFLMNGFHVI
+99 KFLENGFHVI
-109 CEKPLSVTLK
+109 CEKPLSISLK
-119 EALEFKEIKKSKN
+119 QAQELKSIKDSKN
-132 LVFGVTHTYTG
+132 LVFAVTHTYTG
-143 YPMVRQMTKMISD
+143 YPMVRQMTKMISEGI
-156 NVIGNI
+156 IGDI

-215 CGMKVKNILA
+215 CGMKVKKILA
-225 DLNNLYDDNPL
+225 DLNNLYEDNPL

-264 NNLNISIYGSKGS
+264 NNLNISVYGSKGS
-277 LSWEQENPNFLYHL
+277 LSWEQENPNYLYYYTNDKPL
-291 KDDEPRRVIKP
+291 QVLKP
-302 GNAYA
+302 GHPYN
-307 SAVAQD
+307 SKISLD
-313 GTKLPGGHPEGIF
+313 GTKLPAGHPEGIF

-331 IYKGVAKALR
+331 IYRGVARAI
-341 NENSFDGEYPT
+341 SGEKNQKGEFPT
-352 MNDGVRGMLFIEKVV
+352 IEEGVRGMDFIEKAVKSN
-367 ESHKNGNIWLSLENK
+367 ENGNIWLELE

>member
-1 MPSNKIKLGFVGGG
+1 MSNKIKLGFVGGG

-30 FDRYEIVGGVFS
+30 FDRYHLVGGVFS
-42 SNSKI
+42 SNKDV
-47 NISTANDLGLDLSRV
+47 NVKTADDLGLDQSRI
-62 YNNYEEMAEV
+62 YNDFEEMIDA
-72 ESKLGSNVKIEA
+72 ESKVDFSEKIEA

-99 TFLMNGFHVI
+99 KFLENGFHVI
-109 CEKPLSVTLK
+109 CEKPLSISLK
-119 EALEFKEIKKSKN
+119 QAQELKSIKDSKN
-132 LVFGVTHTYTG
+132 LVFAVTHTYTG
-143 YPMVRQMTKMISD
+143 YPMVRQMTKMISEGI
-156 NVIGNI
+156 IGDI

-215 CGMKVKNILA
+215 CGMRVKKILA
-225 DLNNLYDDNPL
+225 DLNNLYEDNPL

-264 NNLNISIYGSKGS
+264 NNLNISVYGSKGS
-277 LSWEQENPNFLYHL
+277 LSWEQENPNYLYYYTNDKPL
-291 KDDEPRRVIKP
+291 QVLKP
-302 GNAYA
+302 GHPYN
-307 SAVAQD
+307 SKISLD
-313 GTKLPGGHPEGIF
+313 GTKLPAGHPEGIF

-331 IYKGVAKALR
+331 IYRGVARAIRGEK
-341 NENSFDGEYPT
+341 NEKGEFPT
-352 MNDGVRGMLFIEKVV
+352 IEEGVRGMDFIEKAVKSN
-367 ESHKNGNIWLSLENK
+367 ENGNIWLELE

>member
-1 MPSNKIKLGFVGGG
+1 MSNKIKLGFVGGG

-30 FDRYEIVGGVFS
+30 FDRYDLIGGVFS
-42 SNSKI
+42 SNKEV
-47 NISTANDLGLDLSRV
+47 NVKTANDLGLDQSRI
-62 YNNYEEMAEV
+62 YNDFEEMIDA
-72 ESKLGSNVKIEA
+72 ESKVDLSEKIEA

-99 TFLMNGFHVI
+99 KFLENGFHVI
-109 CEKPLSVTLK
+109 CEKPLSISLK
-119 EALEFKEIKKSKN
+119 QAQELKSIKDSKN
-132 LVFGVTHTYTG
+132 LVFAVTQTYTG
-143 YPMVRQMTKMISD
+143 YPMVRQMTKMISEGI
-156 NVIGNI
+156 IGDI

-215 CGMKVKNILA
+215 CGMKVKKILA
-225 DLNNLYDDNPL
+225 DLNNLYEDNPL

-264 NNLNISIYGSKGS
+264 NNLNISVYGSKGS
-277 LSWEQENPNFLYHL
+277 FSWEQENPNYLYYYTNDKPL
-291 KDDEPRRVIKP
+291 QILKP
-302 GNAYA
+302 GHPYN
-307 SAVAQD
+307 SKISLD
-313 GTKLPGGHPEGIF
+313 GTKLPAGHPEGIF

-331 IYKGVAKALR
+331 IYRGVARAIRGEK
-341 NENSFDGEYPT
+341 NEKGEFPT
-352 MNDGVRGMLFIEKVV
+352 IEEGVRGMDFIEKAVKSN
-367 ESHKNGNIWLSLENK
+367 ENGNIWLELE

>member
-1 MPSNKIKLGFVGGG
+1 MSNKIKLGFVGGG

-30 FDRYEIVGGVFS
+30 FDRYHLVGGVFS
-42 SNSKI
+42 SNKEV
-47 NISTANDLGLDLSRV
+47 NVKTADDLSLDQSRI
-62 YNNYEEMAEV
+62 YNDFEEMIDA
-72 ESKLGSNVKIEA
+72 ESKVDLSEKIEA

-99 TFLMNGFHVI
+99 KFLENGFHVI
-109 CEKPLSVTLK
+109 CEKPLSISLK
-119 EALEFKEIKKSKN
+119 QAQELKSIKDSKN
-132 LVFGVTHTYTG
+132 LVFAVTHTYTG
-143 YPMVRQMTKMISD
+143 YPMVRQMTKMISEGI
-156 NVIGNI
+156 IGDI

-215 CGMKVKNILA
+215 CGMKVKKILA
-225 DLNNLYDDNPL
+225 DLNNLYEDNPL

-264 NNLNISIYGSKGS
+264 NNLNISVYGSKGS
-277 LSWEQENPNFLYHL
+277 LSWEQENPNYLYYYTNDKPL
-291 KDDEPRRVIKP
+291 QVLKP
-302 GNAYA
+302 GHPYN
-307 SAVAQD
+307 SKISLD
-313 GTKLPGGHPEGIF
+313 GTKLPAGHPEGIF

-331 IYKGVAKALR
+331 IYRGVARAIRGEK
-341 NENSFDGEYPT
+341 NEKGEFPT
-352 MNDGVRGMLFIEKVV
+352 IEEGVRGMDFIEKAVKSN
-367 ESHKNGNIWLSLENK
+367 ENGNIWLELE